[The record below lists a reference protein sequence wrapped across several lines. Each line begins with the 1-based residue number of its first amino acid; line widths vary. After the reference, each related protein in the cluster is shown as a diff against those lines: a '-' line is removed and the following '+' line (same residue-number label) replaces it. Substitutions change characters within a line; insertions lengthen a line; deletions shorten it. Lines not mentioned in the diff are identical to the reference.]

1 MGRHVQTWYQGERGV
16 IFRPGSS
23 PETTTLASTLEAMR
37 EVVGGNLGGLKIAPS
52 IYLHFDDEGRVL
64 GKPTCA
70 FVDPL
75 GDVVVGTCFA
85 VGVDDAGEPRSLDD
99 HEIAVVHKIVTPV
112 AFVAPG
118 RFQA

>member
-1 MGRHVQTWYQGERGV
+1 MATNRVRV
-16 IFRPGSS
+16 IVFRPGAT
-23 PETTTLASTLEAMR
+23 PETTTIASTLEAMR
-37 EVVGGNLGGLKIAPS
+37 ALVGGNLGGLKIAPS
-52 IYLHFDDEGRVL
+52 IYLHFDDEGRES

-70 FVDPL
+70 FVDGL

-85 VGVDDAGEPRSLDD
+85 VGVDDQGETRSLDD
-99 HEIAVVHKIVTPV
+99 AEIATVNTIVTPV